1 VAEVKTVAVIG
12 AGIMGRGIAHAGA
25 IGGYRT
31 ILEDLLPGALRRAE
45 SEIRANLDKAVELGK
60 VAAPD
65 ADAAFQRVEYAGS
78 VEEAAREADLVIE
91 AVPEEMESK
100 IEIFTLLDKICR
112 PTTILASNTSSLSI
126 TEIASV
132 TYRAKKCVGMHFF
145 NPVHKMKLLEVVR
158 ALETDDDTLAT
169 AVEVGKRMKKEVVV
183 IKEAPGF
190 ITSRINA
197 MIGNE
202 AFYMLQEG
210 IASAA
215 DIDKALKL
223 GLNHPMGPFELV
235 DLVGLDTRLN
245 ILEYLHKSLGEKYR
259 PAPLLVQY
267 VKAGRLGRKSGRGVY
282 EYPEVA
288 PVETKPAE
296 PATTTKTTLA
306 GAKR

>member
-1 VAEVKTVAVIG
+1 VARVETVAVIG
-12 AGIMGRGIAHAGA
+12 AGIMGRGIAHAA
-25 IGGYRT
+25 ALSGYRT
-31 ILEDLLPGALRRAE
+31 ILEDLLPNALRRAE
-45 SEIRANLDKAVELGK
+45 NEIRTNLDKAVELGK
-60 VAAPD
+60 VTAPE
-65 ADAAFQRVEYAGS
+65 ANAAFERLEYAGS
-78 VEEAAREADLVIE
+78 VDEAAREADLVIE

-132 TYRAKKCVGMHFF
+132 TYRAKKCLGMHFF
-145 NPVHKMKLLEVVR
+145 NPVHKMRLLEVVR

-169 AVEVGKRMKKEVVV
+169 AVEVGRRMGKEVVV

-197 MIGNE
+197 LIGNE
-202 AFYMLQEG
+202 AFCMLQEG
-210 IASAA
+210 IATAR

-282 EYPEVA
+282 EYTEIEPQPEA
-288 PVETKPAE
+288 KPTQ
-296 PATTTKTTLA
+296 PAMA
-306 GAKR
+306 ASDNRSRR

>member
-1 VAEVKTVAVIG
+1 MARVETVAVIG
-12 AGIMGRGIAHAGA
+12 AGIMGRGIAHAA
-25 IGGYRT
+25 ALGGYRT
-31 ILEDLLPGALRRAE
+31 ILEDLLPNALRRAE
-45 SEIRANLDKAVELGK
+45 SEIRTNLDKAVELGK
-60 VAAPD
+60 VTAPD
-65 ADAAFQRVEYAGS
+65 ANAAFDRLEYAGS
-78 VEEAAREADLVIE
+78 VDEAAREADLVIE

-112 PTTILASNTSSLSI
+112 PNTILASNTSSLSI

-132 TYRAKKCVGMHFF
+132 TYRAKKCLGMHFF

-169 AVEVGKRMKKEVVV
+169 AVEVGQRMGKEVVV

-210 IASAA
+210 IASPR

-282 EYPEVA
+282 EYPEASVTTSVSAGVPDVVA
-288 PVETKPAE
+288 KE
-296 PATTTKTTLA
+296 
-306 GAKR
+306 R

>member
-1 VAEVKTVAVIG
+1 
-12 AGIMGRGIAHAGA
+12 MGRGIAHVAA
-25 IGGYRT
+25 LGGYRT
-31 ILEDLLPGALRRAE
+31 MLEDILPGSLRKAE
-45 SEIRANLDKAVELGK
+45 SEIRANLDKGVELGK
-60 VAAPD
+60 LEKSA
-65 ADAAFQRVEYAGS
+65 ADAAFARLEYAGS

-112 PTTILASNTSSLSI
+112 PGTILASNTSSLSI

-132 TYRAKKCVGMHFF
+132 TYRAKKILGMHFF
-145 NPVHKMKLLEVVR
+145 NPVHKMKLLEIVR

-169 AVEVGKRMKKEVVV
+169 AVDVGKRMGKEVVV
-183 IKEAPGF
+183 IKESPGF

-235 DLVGLDTRLN
+235 DLVGLDTRLS
-245 ILEYLHKSLGEKYR
+245 ILEYLHKTLGDKYR

-267 VKAGRLGRKSGRGVY
+267 VKAGRLGRKSGRGVFD
-282 EYPEVA
+282 YPDAQNKEKSTESKLVH
-288 PVETKPAE
+288 
-296 PATTTKTTLA
+296 
-306 GAKR
+306 

>member
-1 VAEVKTVAVIG
+1 MARVETVAVIG
-12 AGIMGRGIAHAGA
+12 AGIMGRGIAHAA
-25 IGGYRT
+25 ALGGYRT
-31 ILEDLLPGALRRAE
+31 ILEDLLPNALRRAE
-45 SEIRANLDKAVELGK
+45 NEIRTNLDQAVALGK
-60 VAAPD
+60 VTAPQ
-65 ADAAFQRVEYAGS
+65 ALAAFERLEYAGS
-78 VEEAAREADLVIE
+78 VDEAAREADLVIE

-132 TYRAKKCVGMHFF
+132 TYRATKCLGMHFF

-169 AVEVGKRMKKEVVV
+169 AVEVARRMGKEVVV

-197 MIGNE
+197 LIGNE
-202 AFYMLQEG
+202 AFSMLQEG
-210 IASAA
+210 IASAR

-282 EYPEVA
+282 EYPEIEA
-288 PVETKPAE
+288 KPEAKPTE
-296 PATTTKTTLA
+296 PAMA
-306 GAKR
+306 ASDNRSRR

>member
-1 VAEVKTVAVIG
+1 VAQVQTIAVIG
-12 AGIMGRGIAHAGA
+12 AGIMGRGIAHASA
-25 IGGYRT
+25 LGGYRT
-31 ILEDLLPGALRRAE
+31 ILEDLLPNALRKAE
-45 SEIRANLDKAVELGK
+45 SEIRANLDKAVELNK
-60 VAAPD
+60 VTAAD
-65 ADAAFQRVEYAGS
+65 ADSAFKRLECAGS

-100 IEIFTLLDKICR
+100 IEIFTLLDKTCR
-112 PTTILASNTSSLSI
+112 PATILASNTSSLSV

-132 TYRAKKCVGMHFF
+132 TYRATKCVGMHFF
-145 NPVHKMKLLEVVR
+145 NPVHKMKLLEIVR
-158 ALETDDDTLAT
+158 ALETDADTLAT
-169 AVEVGKRMKKEVVV
+169 AVEVGKRMRKEVVV
-183 IKEAPGF
+183 IKEFPGF

-235 DLVGLDTRLN
+235 DLVGLDTRLS

-282 EYPEVA
+282 EYPESKESQ
-288 PVETKPAE
+288 P
-296 PATTTKTTLA
+296 A
-306 GAKR
+306 GA

>member
-1 VAEVKTVAVIG
+1 VAGVKTVAVIG
-12 AGIMGRGIAHAGA
+12 AGIMGRGIAHAAA

-45 SEIRANLDKAVELGK
+45 SEIRSNLDKAVELGK

-65 ADAAFQRVEYAGS
+65 ADAAFRRVEYASS

-158 ALETDDDTLAT
+158 ALETDDDTLST
-169 AVEVGKRMKKEVVV
+169 VVEVGKRMKKEVVA

-282 EYPEVA
+282 EYPEATVPAGKAGSSPGLA
-288 PVETKPAE
+288 PGSE
-296 PATTTKTTLA
+296 
-306 GAKR
+306 